1 MSALVFTDGTVRQ
14 LDRAS
19 EADAR
24 VTAEEV
30 QDPETLA
37 RMVQDLRKDV
47 ARLRGMWTPRSVTYV
62 DVVTT
67 GSLGS
72 PQTLRFPHGLGGR
85 VWFTLVSLTT
95 GGTDFRLDYASASST
110 NDVLVLTSYSTGT
123 FSLRVEQMG

>member
-24 VTAEEV
+24 VTAADV

-47 ARLRGMWTPRSVTYV
+47 ARLRGMWTPRSTTYV

-72 PQTLRFPHGLGGR
+72 PQTLRFPHGFGGR

-123 FSLRVEQMG
+123 FSIRVEQTG